1 MGDSEDE
8 EEPKEAVVEE
18 KAAPDKKP
26 EESKIGE
33 PNQKSASEAK
43 PVGIALPT
51 SEMTFDWMDDDTAM
65 GSIESEEED
74 EATEK
79 GKTDEQKAD
88 VPAVASE
95 KEVKP
100 AGIAL
105 PITEMTDDWMDDDT
119 AMGSMDSEEEEEEG
133 PKTDKGHVEQI
144 IKNEVIQKV
153 ETKKS
158 EETKAPGIALPI
170 TEMTDDW
177 MDDGVAMGSMDSEE
191 EEEEGSK
198 TDKGHVEKKIEKE
211 AIQKVEMKKS
221 EETKAPGIALPITE
235 LT

>member
-1 MGDSEDE
+1 MGQALGSMDSEDE
-8 EEPKEAVVEE
+8 EASKEAVVEE
-18 KAAPDKKP
+18 KAVSDKKP
-26 EESKIGE
+26 EESKICG
-33 PNQKSASEAK
+33 PNNTKDEKPASEAK
-43 PVGIALPT
+43 PAGIALPT

-65 GSIESEEED
+65 GSIESDEED
-74 EATEK
+74 ESTEE
-79 GKTDEQKAD
+79 GKTDEEQKAD

-105 PITEMTDDWMDDDT
+105 PITEMTDDWMDDDV
-119 AMGSMDSEEEEEEG
+119 AMGSMDSEEEEG
-133 PKTDKGHVEQI
+133 PKRIED
-144 IKNEVIQKV
+144 EVVQKV

-177 MDDGVAMGSMDSEE
+177 MDDDVAMVSMDSEE
-191 EEEEGSK
+191 EEEGPE
-198 TDKGHVEKKIEKE
+198 TDEGHVKKIVENE
-211 AIQKVEMKKS
+211 VIQKVETKKS

-235 LT
+235 MT